1 MRHMRTLLQAILL
14 PTLRRLQRAEGVLLA
29 INASIILTH
38 PSSPFRMVIQLAL
51 SAAVLALL
59 YAYNDV
65 YDCRTDLENPKKD
78 HELVQ
83 MLVAHRDR
91 IIRIL
96 LVLFVVA
103 VVVAFLTLG
112 TASAAAVAAVLG
124 INVAYSHVF
133 KRTVVL
139 DVVWVGLC
147 GGTYIL
153 TPGIPLDPRIVL
165 LVTLMTGASHVFQTL
180 GDRTVDDRNSVATT
194 AVVSPRLAFAL
205 LVAFCAVAAWVVG
218 DYFGPVLALTAFVPV
233 VAQVL
238 TKDAER
244 AWLLSKVYFG
254 ALWLA
259 LLVFAD
265 VSSV

>member
-1 MRHMRTLLQAILL
+1 MRTLLQAMLL

-38 PSSPFRMVIQLAL
+38 PSSPLRMLTRLAL
-51 SAAVLALL
+51 SAVVLALL

-65 YDCRTDLENPKKD
+65 YDCAADLENPKKD
-78 HELVQ
+78 RELVQ
-83 MLVAHRDR
+83 LLVDNRDR
-91 IIRIL
+91 IVRVL
-96 LVLFVVA
+96 LALFVVT
-103 VVVAFLTLG
+103 VLVAFLTLG
-112 TASAAAVAAVLG
+112 TASALAVAAVLG

-139 DVVWVGLC
+139 DVLWVGLC

-153 TPGIPLDPRIVL
+153 TPGIPLDARIVL

-180 GDRTVDDRNSVATT
+180 GDRTVDAGNSVGTT
-194 AVVSPRLAFAL
+194 AVVSPRLASAL
-205 LVAFCAVAAWVVG
+205 LVAFCAVAAWIVG

-233 VAQVL
+233 LAHVV

-254 ALWLA
+254 VLWIA